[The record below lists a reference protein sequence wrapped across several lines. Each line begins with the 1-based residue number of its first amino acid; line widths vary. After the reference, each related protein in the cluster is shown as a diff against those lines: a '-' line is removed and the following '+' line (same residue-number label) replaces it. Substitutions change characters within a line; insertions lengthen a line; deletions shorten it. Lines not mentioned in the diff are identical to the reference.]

1 VEQVADIAH
10 RFIARSLNA
19 SATVLVP
26 DGTGEL
32 RPVAAA
38 GTPAAIDTAIA
49 RAVFERGESMPFA
62 DRRNAFAPALC
73 LPLKAPLR
81 IRGVLVIESADRASV
96 MPPAQHALLETVAS
110 LLAVVIERLHFVD
123 VARDA
128 LVDVESERL
137 RNSLLSAISH
147 DLRTPLTVLV
157 GLADSLTR
165 SRPVLPAAQAE
176 AAAAIRDQS
185 LRMSS
190 LVHNLLDMARLQAG
204 KVRLRKEWQPLEE
217 VIGSSLQGLDARLAK
232 RVVTTRLAPDLPLLE
247 FDAVLIERVLTNLLE
262 NAIKY
267 APGSAVVIE
276 ANRQNGEVAITVAD
290 DGPGIPAGSEE
301 TIFKMFERGR
311 HESHLAGVGLG
322 LAISRAIVEAHGGR
336 LWAGNRP
343 QGGALF
349 TFTLRAGTP
358 PTIDQALLE
367 RIAKGD
373 P

>member
-1 VEQVADIAH
+1 
-10 RFIARSLNA
+10 
-19 SATVLVP
+19 
-26 DGTGEL
+26 
-32 RPVAAA
+32 
-38 GTPAAIDTAIA
+38 
-49 RAVFERGESMPFA
+49 
-62 DRRNAFAPALC
+62 
-73 LPLKAPLR
+73 
-81 IRGVLVIESADRASV
+81 VLVIESADRASV
-96 MPPAQHALLETVAS
+96 VPPARHALLETVAS
-110 LLAVVIERLHFVD
+110 LLAIVIERLHFVD

-165 SRPVLPAAQAE
+165 SRPALPAAQAE

-276 ANRQNGEVAITVAD
+276 ANRRNGDVAVTVAD

-358 PTIDQALLE
+358 PSIDQALLE
-367 RIAKGD
+367 RIAKRD